1 MLQEVRLR
9 NLRKLLQ
16 ERGSITSLS
25 RQLNLSPSHVYHIL
39 AGKLPL
45 SDAAARGIERGLQL
59 PPGALDESADE
70 VETIEAP
77 MLSLMQRITKPVQA
91 RRNVD
96 GQVVDVA
103 KAKVSANVRNEL
115 IEAVLDHL
123 ETLAQRKGV
132 SLLDHQKANLL
143 KLAMRRLLVNHS
155 KMS

>member
-25 RQLNLSPSHVYHIL
+25 RQLNLSPSHLYHIL

-45 SDAAARGIERGLQL
+45 GDAAARGIERGLQL
-59 PPGALDESADE
+59 SSGALDEMSDKTE
-70 VETIEAP
+70 VIEAP
-77 MLSLMQRITKPVQA
+77 ILSLTQRITKPVQA
-91 RRNVD
+91 RRNID

-103 KAKVSANVRNEL
+103 KAKVSTNVRNEL
-115 IEAVLDHL
+115 IEGVLDHL

-143 KLAMRRLLVNHS
+143 KLAMKRLLANHT
-155 KMS
+155 